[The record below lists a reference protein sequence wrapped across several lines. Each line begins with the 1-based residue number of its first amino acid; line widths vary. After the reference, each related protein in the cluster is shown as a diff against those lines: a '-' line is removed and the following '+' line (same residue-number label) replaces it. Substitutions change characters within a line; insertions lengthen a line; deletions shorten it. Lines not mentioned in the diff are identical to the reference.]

1 MSKERDELEREKN
14 KERNRTNKK
23 NALAFGGILFGIL
36 GLVGSKLKGKKNA

>member
-23 NALAFGGILFGIL
+23 NALTFGGILLAVGTILFG
-36 GLVGSKLKGKKNA
+36 LKGKKNA